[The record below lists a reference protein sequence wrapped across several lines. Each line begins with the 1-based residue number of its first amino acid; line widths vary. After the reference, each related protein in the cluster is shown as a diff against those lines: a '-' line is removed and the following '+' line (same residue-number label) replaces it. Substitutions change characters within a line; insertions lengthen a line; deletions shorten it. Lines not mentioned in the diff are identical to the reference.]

1 MVRNLGSCPNFWCSA
16 LGQILIRTDMFL
28 LFPYYC
34 SLYSN
39 FCSYFSEVITL
50 VLVIFFVV
58 VCIDE
63 HGRLPPLLPR

>member
-1 MVRNLGSCPNFWCSA
+1 
-16 LGQILIRTDMFL
+16 MFL

-34 SLYSN
+34 SLYSS

-58 VCIDE
+58 VCTDE
-63 HGRLPPLLPR
+63 HG